1 MRKGAPESMTAENG
15 SLAASPPPA
24 STSSR
29 AAPLGEGKAL
39 GEAWSWG
46 GDLAACPSC
55 DLLHRVPDLAVGEKA
70 LCARCGALTAARRP
84 QVFERLLAVALAN
97 MVLMGAALWFPFV
110 MMSRSGFG
118 REIRILD
125 APFALA
131 EGPTAFIALTVMA
144 NIALIPF
151 LRSLAVAY
159 VAAPMVFGSAPPA
172 RSAEALR
179 LWSFL
184 RPWSMAEIFMLG
196 VAVSAIKLG
205 SMARVSLGPGFWAF
219 AALLPTL
226 AFENMIFHS
235 PSIWRE
241 IRLRRRRVE
250 AAARL
255 ARRRGRG
262 RPAQKGSA

>member
-1 MRKGAPESMTAENG
+1 MTAEAPP
-15 SLAASPPPA
+15 AASSPSMAPTSPRA
-24 STSSR
+24 S
-29 AAPLGEGKAL
+29 AAGGAGAL

-70 LCARCGALTAARRP
+70 ICARCGSLVAARRP
-84 QVFERLLAVALAN
+84 QVFERLFAVALAN

-110 MMSRSGFG
+110 TMSRSGIG

-151 LRSLAVAY
+151 LRSLTVAY
-159 VAAPMVFGSAPPA
+159 VAAPVVFGFAPPA

-241 IRLRRRRVE
+241 IRLRRRRVA

-255 ARRRGRG
+255 ARSRSRERR
-262 RPAQKGSA
+262 A

>member
-1 MRKGAPESMTAENG
+1 MNPEDPLS
-15 SLAASPPPA
+15 AASAPPA
-24 STSSR
+24 ASSAVLR
-29 AAPLGEGKAL
+29 AGGPRGE

-70 LCARCGALTAARRP
+70 LCARCGVLVAARRP

-97 MVLMGAALWFPFV
+97 MVLMGAALWFPFIT
-110 MMSRSGFG
+110 MSRSGIG

-159 VAAPMVFGSAPPA
+159 VSAPAVFGYAPPA

-179 LWSFL
+179 VWSAL

-250 AAARL
+250 ASARL
-255 ARRRGRG
+255 ARRRAREGSAR
-262 RPAQKGSA
+262 RPAA